1 MEGEIPMTEE
11 KDRVNEGKKFRQS
24 MMDRLEVEYSAAE
37 TIKPEED
44 RKKYIQAMEERLAK
58 LKVMTDEMKEKSKNV
73 SKEAKAEFDTE
84 IKKLQDLQV
93 DAQSKLDDVRKSG
106 SEAWQKLRDSSMN
119 AWKELADGVKKAVG
133 KFR

>member
-1 MEGEIPMTEE
+1 MTEE

>member
-1 MEGEIPMTEE
+1 MSEE

-24 MMDRLEVEYSAAE
+24 MMDKLEVEYSAVE

-44 RKKYIQAMEERLAK
+44 KKKYIQAMEERLAK

-73 SKEAKAEFDTE
+73 SKEARAEFDRE
-84 IKKLQDLQV
+84 IEKLKDLQA
-93 DAQSKLDDVRKSG
+93 DARSRLNDVRESG
-106 SEAWQKLRDSSMN
+106 SGAWQKLRDGSMN

>member
-1 MEGEIPMTEE
+1 MSEE

-24 MMDRLEVEYSAAE
+24 MMDKLEVEYSAVE

-44 RKKYIQAMEERLAK
+44 KKKYIQAMEERLAK

-73 SKEAKAEFDTE
+73 SKEARTEFDRE
-84 IKKLQDLQV
+84 IEKLKDLQA
-93 DAQSKLDDVRKSG
+93 DARSRLNDVRESG
-106 SEAWQKLRDSSMN
+106 SGAWQKLRDSSMN

>member
-1 MEGEIPMTEE
+1 MSEE

-24 MMDRLEVEYSAAE
+24 MMDKLEVEYSAVE
-37 TIKPEED
+37 TIKPEKD
-44 RKKYIQAMEERLAK
+44 KKKYIQAMEERLAK

-73 SKEAKAEFDTE
+73 SKEARAEFDRE
-84 IKKLQDLQV
+84 IEKLKDLQA
-93 DAQSKLDDVRKSG
+93 DARSRLNDVRESG
-106 SEAWQKLRDSSMN
+106 SGAWQKLRDSSMN

>member
-1 MEGEIPMTEE
+1 MSEE
-11 KDRVNEGKKFRQS
+11 KDLVNEGKEFRQS
-24 MMDRLEVEYSAAE
+24 MMDKLEVEYSAAE

-44 RKKYIQAMEERLAK
+44 KKKYIQAMEERLAK

-73 SKEAKAEFDTE
+73 SKEASAEFDRE
-84 IKKLQDLQV
+84 IEKLKGLQ
-93 DAQSKLDDVRKSG
+93 AEARSRLNDVRESG
-106 SEAWQKLRDSSMN
+106 SGAWQKLRDSSMN

>member
-1 MEGEIPMTEE
+1 MSEE

-24 MMDRLEVEYSAAE
+24 MMDKLEVEYSAVE

-44 RKKYIQAMEERLAK
+44 KKKYIQAMEERLAK

-73 SKEAKAEFDTE
+73 SKEARAEFDRE
-84 IKKLQDLQV
+84 IEKLKDLQA
-93 DAQSKLDDVRKSG
+93 DARSRLNDVRESG
-106 SEAWQKLRDSSMN
+106 SGAWQKLRDSSMN